1 MAEWSKAHAWKVC
14 IRWPLIVGW
23 LSDSFAAGD
32 TQNPLALAML
42 LTGCTASLWGGIH
55 YLLAARSIRA
65 DLEASP
71 SNDPIAA

>member
-1 MAEWSKAHAWKVC
+1 MVEGARLESVYTVTPY
-14 IRWPLIVGW
+14 RGGW